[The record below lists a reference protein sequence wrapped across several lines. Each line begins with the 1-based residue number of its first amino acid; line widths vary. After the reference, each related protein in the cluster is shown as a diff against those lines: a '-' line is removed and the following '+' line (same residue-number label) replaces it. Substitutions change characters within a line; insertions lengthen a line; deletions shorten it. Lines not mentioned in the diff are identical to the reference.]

1 MADTEQFVSGVLE
14 KGGGL
19 VRPILTPR
27 SVMMM
32 MMITMMIMMITM
44 MMMMVIT
51 MMMMMSPGSCPPAR
65 GG

>member
-32 MMITMMIMMITM
+32 ITLM
-44 MMMMVIT
+44 MMMIT
-51 MMMMMSPGSCPPAR
+51 MMMMMSPGSCPLAR

>member
-32 MMITMMIMMITM
+32 MMM
-44 MMMMVIT
+44 IT
-51 MMMMMSPGSCPPAR
+51 MMMMMSPGSCPLAR

>member
-27 SVMMM
+27 YR
-32 MMITMMIMMITM
+32 MMIMMMI
-44 MMMMVIT
+44 
-51 MMMMMSPGSCPPAR
+51 MMMMSPGSCPLAR

>member
-1 MADTEQFVSGVLE
+1 MGDTEQFVSGVLE

-32 MMITMMIMMITM
+32 MMM
-44 MMMMVIT
+44 IT

>member
-1 MADTEQFVSGVLE
+1 MADTEQFVSRVLE

-27 SVMMM
+27 FVMMM
-32 MMITMMIMMITM
+32 MMKMIT
-44 MMMMVIT
+44 
-51 MMMMMSPGSCPPAR
+51 MMMSPGSCRPAR

>member
-1 MADTEQFVSGVLE
+1 MADTEQFVSRVLE

-27 SVMMM
+27 YRMMM
-32 MMITMMIMMITM
+32 MMIMMT
-44 MMMMVIT
+44 
-51 MMMMMSPGSCPPAR
+51 MMMSPGSCRPAR

>member
-1 MADTEQFVSGVLE
+1 MADTEQFVSRVLE

-27 SVMMM
+27 YRMMMM
-32 MMITMMIMMITM
+32 MMIAMMIT
-44 MMMMVIT
+44 
-51 MMMMMSPGSCPPAR
+51 MMMSPGSCPPAR

>member
-27 SVMMM
+27 YRMMM
-32 MMITMMIMMITM
+32 MMITMM
-44 MMMMVIT
+44 MMMMVI
-51 MMMMMSPGSCPPAR
+51 MMMMMSPGSCPPAP

>member
-1 MADTEQFVSGVLE
+1 MADTEQFVSRVLE

-27 SVMMM
+27 YRMMM
-32 MMITMMIMMITM
+32 MMIMMT
-44 MMMMVIT
+44 
-51 MMMMMSPGSCPPAR
+51 MMMSPGSCCRAR

>member
-1 MADTEQFVSGVLE
+1 MADTEQFVSRVLE

-27 SVMMM
+27 YRMMMM
-32 MMITMMIMMITM
+32 MMITMMM
-44 MMMMVIT
+44 MMT
-51 MMMMMSPGSCPPAR
+51 PGLCPPAL

>member
-1 MADTEQFVSGVLE
+1 MADTEQFVSRVLE

-27 SVMMM
+27 YRMMMMMM
-32 MMITMMIMMITM
+32 MMIMMTMIMRT
-44 MMMMVIT
+44 
-51 MMMMMSPGSCPPAR
+51 GLCRPAR

>member
-1 MADTEQFVSGVLE
+1 MADTEQFVSRVLE

-27 SVMMM
+27 YRM
-32 MMITMMIMMITM
+32 MMIMIMMTM
-44 MMMMVIT
+44 MMR
-51 MMMMMSPGSCPPAR
+51 PGSCRPAR

>member
-1 MADTEQFVSGVLE
+1 MADTEQFVSRVLE

-27 SVMMM
+27 YRMMM
-32 MMITMMIMMITM
+32 MMIMMTM
-44 MMMMVIT
+44 MMRT
-51 MMMMMSPGSCPPAR
+51 GSCRPAR

>member
-1 MADTEQFVSGVLE
+1 MADTEQFVSRVLE

-27 SVMMM
+27 YRMM
-32 MMITMMIMMITM
+32 MMITMMMVMMMITM
-44 MMMMVIT
+44 M

>member
-1 MADTEQFVSGVLE
+1 MADTEQFVSRVLE

-32 MMITMMIMMITM
+32 MMM
-44 MMMMVIT
+44 IT

>member
-1 MADTEQFVSGVLE
+1 MADTEQFVSRVLE

-27 SVMMM
+27 YRMMMM
-32 MMITMMIMMITM
+32 MMIMM
-44 MMMMVIT
+44 IT

>member
-1 MADTEQFVSGVLE
+1 MADTEQFVSRVLE

-27 SVMMM
+27 YR
-32 MMITMMIMMITM
+32 MMITM
-44 MMMMVIT
+44 MMT
-51 MMMMMSPGSCPPAR
+51 MMMMTPGLCRPAR

>member
-1 MADTEQFVSGVLE
+1 MADTEQFVSRVLE

-27 SVMMM
+27 YRMM
-32 MMITMMIMMITM
+32 MMINDYNDDY
-44 MMMMVIT
+44 
-51 MMMMMSPGSCPPAR
+51 MMMSPGLCRPAR

>member
-1 MADTEQFVSGVLE
+1 MADTEQFVSRVLE

-32 MMITMMIMMITM
+32 ITM
-44 MMMMVIT
+44 MMMMR
-51 MMMMMSPGSCPPAR
+51 PGSCPPAP

>member
-27 SVMMM
+27 FVMVM
-32 MMITMMIMMITM
+32 
-44 MMMMVIT
+44 IT
-51 MMMMMSPGSCPPAR
+51 MMMMMSPGSCPLAR

>member
-1 MADTEQFVSGVLE
+1 MADTEQFVSRVLE

-27 SVMMM
+27 FVMMM
-32 MMITMMIMMITM
+32 M
-44 MMMMVIT
+44 IT
-51 MMMMMSPGSCPPAR
+51 MMMMMSPGSCRPAR